1 MPDPVSAPCP
11 DCGSRAAYEGRWCL
25 NCGRELDGRPSTVAD
40 RTARHLRK
48 LEQLGVPTKGH
59 GPACITRTTGGWDAP
74 EDEHANHTL
83 RQDCPC
89 CHRSEF
95 HGAYCSGCGIPT
107 GAADWHPPIQTEA
120 QQAWTAQVA
129 VAWRKAPQNPARVGK
144 NAPRRRSS
152 PEGVTLPAWP
162 VIALQT
168 APNGQAAQ
176 L

>member
-1 MPDPVSAPCP
+1 MTENAAPCP
-11 DCGSRAAYEGRWCL
+11 DCGNHAAYEGRWCL
-25 NCGRELDGRPSTVAD
+25 NCGRELDGRPSTVFD
-40 RTARHLRK
+40 RTARHIRK

-107 GAADWHPPIQTEA
+107 GAADWHPPIRSEA
-120 QQAWTAQVA
+120 QQEASAQAGVA
-129 VAWRKAPQNPARVGK
+129 LREARQNLAGHRK
-144 NAPRRRSS
+144 NAPRRSYS
-152 PEGVTLPAWP
+152 PKAVNLPIWTVMAAP
-162 VIALQT
+162 T
-168 APNGQAAQ
+168 APNGQGAQ